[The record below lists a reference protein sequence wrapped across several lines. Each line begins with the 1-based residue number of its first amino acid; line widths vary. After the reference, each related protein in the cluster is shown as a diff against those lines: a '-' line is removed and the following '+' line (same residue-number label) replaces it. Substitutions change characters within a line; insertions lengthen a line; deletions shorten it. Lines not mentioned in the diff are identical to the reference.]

1 MSRDARMWEARS
13 MWEMF
18 AGARHG
24 EAVMDGSGQVLQF
37 DAGARVWRGGGR
49 EYSPLRVAQA
59 LCPDLAQEFALI
71 LEEQA

>member
-1 MSRDARMWEARS
+1 
-13 MWEMF
+13 
-18 AGARHG
+18 
-24 EAVMDGSGQVLQF
+24 MDGSGQVLQF